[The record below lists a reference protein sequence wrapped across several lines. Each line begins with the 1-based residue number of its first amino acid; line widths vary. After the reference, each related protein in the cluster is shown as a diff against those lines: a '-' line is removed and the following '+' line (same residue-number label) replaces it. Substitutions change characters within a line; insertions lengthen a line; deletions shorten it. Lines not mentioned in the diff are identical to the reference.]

1 MPFPSY
7 ESFPPEQA
15 LDLARESATL
25 ARKLAA
31 EADEQ
36 LAQAVTRYN
45 QALAGQAIYDG
56 AVPE

>member
-15 LDLARESATL
+15 LELARVSATL

-31 EADEQ
+31 EAEEQ
-36 LAQAVTRYN
+36 LAQAITRYN
-45 QALAGQAIYDG
+45 QDLARQAG
-56 AVPE
+56 